1 MNYQKFASVS
11 MISATCLLAPLV
23 TISAQTPLQAHLDSA
38 KMFARMDVSPAILK
52 VLCDDPKDL
61 PAFLGPIVAGSKVM
75 PPTKAFDNL
84 VYLGMDFVGS
94 WALNTPDGIVLFDAL
109 DNEQE
114 AKDVIE
120 AGLVKVGLD
129 PARIKHIV
137 IMHGHADHYGGAKY
151 LAEKYHAKV
160 YMGAPDWDYAPTW
173 VVDYTKQVGVAGMAK
188 YGPLPTRDQS
198 ITDGQKLTLGGTTIT
213 FYVTPGHTPGTL
225 SAIVP
230 VKDGNKTHTL
240 SFWGGTALPTD
251 AAGKAQYEK
260 SAERFLKIVDAA
272 KVDGVISNHPF
283 IDGTS
288 NKVTLMAQRAPGS
301 PNPFVIGHEAV
312 MRYMRVHLQCVRAAE
327 LR

>member
-1 MNYQKFASVS
+1 MNYKFLARVS
-11 MISATCLLAPLV
+11 MISAVCLLNPLV
-23 TISAQTPLQAHLDSA
+23 TVGAQTPLQAHLDSA
-38 KMFARMDVSPAILK
+38 KTLARMDVSPAILK
-52 VLCDDPKDL
+52 VLCEDPKTVPL
-61 PAFLGPIVAGSKVM
+61 FLAPIVASSKIIA
-75 PPTKAFDNL
+75 PTKAFDDL
-84 VYLGMDFVGS
+84 IYLGMDFVGS
-94 WALNTPDGIVLFDAL
+94 WALNTPDGIILFDAL

-120 AGLVKVGLD
+120 GGLTKLGLD
-129 PARIKHIV
+129 PARIKDIV

-160 YMGAPDWDYAPTW
+160 YMSAADWDFAPNW

-198 ITDGQKLTLGGTTIT
+198 ITDGQKLSLGGATVT
-213 FYVTPGHTPGTL
+213 FYITPGHTPGTL
-225 SAIVP
+225 SAIIP
-230 VKDGNKTHTL
+230 VKDGKQTHIL
-240 SFWGGTALPTD
+240 SFWGGTALPAD

-288 NKVTLMAQRAPGS
+288 DKVKLMAARGAGQ

-312 MRYMRVHLQCVRAAE
+312 LRYMGVHLQCVRATQ